1 MSDKPISLDDLVK
14 ANKTQF
20 DTIVST
26 QMDQSGLR
34 DALQVDRGLD
44 KASSDIAQE
53 AIFETSNNISQILT
67 ERYGENWSHEILEH
81 SVENDEV
88 RVRCKLTVNS
98 ATHTQFG
105 TARNTGNIGIT
116 LQRATENAIGRC
128 YRELV
133 PILEADTNSSVVSP
147 LEAFKEK
154 SSGLTPI
161 RTQRPVSRSQL
172 ARQKQRT
179 TVRRVFNDC
188 RP

>member
-1 MSDKPISLDDLVK
+1 VSDKPISLDDLVK

-81 SVENDEV
+81 SVEN
-88 RVRCKLTVNS
+88 
-98 ATHTQFG
+98 
-105 TARNTGNIGIT
+105 
-116 LQRATENAIGRC
+116 
-128 YRELV
+128 
-133 PILEADTNSSVVSP
+133 
-147 LEAFKEK
+147 
-154 SSGLTPI
+154 
-161 RTQRPVSRSQL
+161 
-172 ARQKQRT
+172 
-179 TVRRVFNDC
+179 
-188 RP
+188 